1 MGPEEQDMSDEKEIT
16 YADQLLR
23 KALEAAE
30 AFERFDQARVDKV
43 VEALYRAAFN
53 ARVELA
59 EAAKEETGI
68 GVLKDKVQKNT
79 LASLIVYRDIKDVKT
94 VGVVEDDPEK
104 DTRMIAKPVGPVL
117 SLTPVTNPTST
128 VINNVMICMKTRN
141 PVIIAPHRAA
151 KKSSR
156 LAAKLLY
163 DSALE
168 AGAPEGCIQW
178 SAKSKWSYTE
188 TLMRHPEVGLILA
201 TTAFHFVKEAYRSG
215 NPCLGAGEGNV
226 PVFVDP
232 GFDLDRAA
240 RSIVESKTFD
250 NGTVCCS
257 EQCLVV
263 LKEKEAAMRKALE
276 RHGGYFCK
284 GEEKDRLSKA
294 VFDAERQIMNSEVV
308 GQPAVFIAKKAGFN
322 VPEGTRLLLASI
334 DAVGPDEPLS
344 HEVLAPVLPYYTVED
359 LESAVEACRAVNHHH
374 GRGHTLSIYT
384 EDDQLVERFS
394 NRLKAGRILV
404 NTPSS
409 LGGLGGTLNRLHPSL
424 TLSCGGG
431 GGNYTSDNITVHH
444 LLEINRVA
452 RPKPDEI
459 WTKISDGAWL
469 DPRFD
474 AQALEGL
481 E

>member
-1 MGPEEQDMSDEKEIT
+1 MSDEKEIT

-23 KALEAAE
+23 KAMEVAE

-43 VEALYRAAFN
+43 VEAMYRAAFD

-79 LASLIVYRDIKDVKT
+79 LASLVVYRDIKDVKT
-94 VGVVEDDPEK
+94 VGIVEDDPDKE
-104 DTRMIAKPVGPVL
+104 TRLIAKPLGPVL
-117 SLTPVTNPTST
+117 SLTPITNPTST

-141 PVIIAPHRAA
+141 PAIIAPHRAA
-151 KKSSR
+151 KKCSR
-156 LAAKLLY
+156 RAAELLH
-163 DSALE
+163 DAALE

-188 TLMRHPEVGLILA
+188 ALMRHPEVALILA
-201 TTAFHFVKEAYRSG
+201 TTAFHFVKEAYKSG

-232 GFDLDRAA
+232 GFDFNRAA
-240 RSIVESKTFD
+240 RSIVESKAFD

-263 LKEKEAAMRKALE
+263 LKEQEGAMRKAFE
-276 RHGGYFCK
+276 GHGGYFCE

-294 VFDAERQIMNSEVV
+294 VFDADRQIMSSEVV
-308 GQPAVFIAKKAGFN
+308 GQPAMFIARKAGFN
-322 VPEGTRLLLASI
+322 VPEGTRLLLAPI
-334 DAVGPDEPLS
+334 EAIGPDEPLS
-344 HEVLAPVLPYYTVED
+344 HEILAPLLPYYMVED
-359 LESAVEACRAVNHHH
+359 VESAIKACRAVNLHH
-374 GRGHTLSIYT
+374 GRGHTLSIHS

-394 NRLKAGRILV
+394 NRMKAGRILV

-452 RPKPDEI
+452 RPKPDEV
-459 WTKISDGAWL
+459 WTRIPDDAWL

-474 AQALEGL
+474 ARALEEL
-481 E
+481 S